1 MEAGGMSFRPPPPG
15 GDDQI
20 TAQTGGDS
28 WTQKK
33 TKRQATAGRLF
44 PSVMSDVSRR
54 RVLFLLPG
62 AGMIE
67 EGGSFLVP
75 DKNQPSLTVRDARE
89 IEEKRDNNIQNPRR
103 TLEVVEAHR
112 RTQALPW
119 SLPNSHRKSP
129 LLNPGQRR
137 NQLL

>member
-1 MEAGGMSFRPPPPG
+1 
-15 GDDQI
+15 
-20 TAQTGGDS
+20 
-28 WTQKK
+28 
-33 TKRQATAGRLF
+33 
-44 PSVMSDVSRR
+44 
-54 RVLFLLPG
+54 
-62 AGMIE
+62 MIE

-119 SLPNSHRKSP
+119 SLPNSHRKRLCVYVCMCVC
-129 LLNPGQRR
+129 LLLVFMRGTALVFFGGMLSVCRCVGVCMR
-137 NQLL
+137 VGR